1 MDARKQYEDQKN
13 LNKDILPY
21 FRTID
26 VSQITKQTINE
37 YLGSLDDRR
46 LTNQLAISTLVS
58 FAKRGG
64 PSCLNRFSAS
74 ISGAS
79 ARVRLPSEEAAA

>member
-1 MDARKQYEDQKN
+1 MDARNQYEDQKK

-37 YLGSLDDRR
+37 YLGSLNDRR
-46 LTNQLAISTLVS
+46 LTKSTRNKHVGVIRKERWSQL
-58 FAKRGG
+58 
-64 PSCLNRFSAS
+64 
-74 ISGAS
+74 
-79 ARVRLPSEEAAA
+79 SEHSPRR